1 MGAAYIGKLHEAE
14 CKMKRRAWLKFGIA
28 TWSLAILPSRHALAQ
43 SKYPERPIKLLVP
56 FPPGGVNDPVGRVWA
71 DKVKPLLGTVIVDNQ
86 GGAGGSVGA
95 AAVARAQPDGYTILL
110 GSGGAMFIRPI
121 ASTRP
126 TYDPQR
132 DFEPIAILATT
143 GLIIAVHPSVPV
155 HTLKE
160 LIDYARANRGKL
172 SYGTAGIGTVNH
184 VGGELFKSLTGLSDI
199 LHVPYKG
206 AGPAL
211 ADLLGGQI
219 PLAFPNVT
227 SQVLALHRSGKL
239 RMLAVT
245 TSQRMS
251 AAPDIPTAEEAGVP
265 GMVAQN
271 VMGLY
276 LPAHTPPAIIEQLA
290 LATRKAA
297 ADAEYLKQL
306 SASGAEPFADSTP
319 EKARQIVADE
329 IARYTPVIKAIGLNL
344 D

>member
-1 MGAAYIGKLHEAE
+1 
-14 CKMKRRAWLKFGIA
+14 MKRRDLLKCAIA
-28 TWSLAILPSRHALAQ
+28 AALPALACRPASAQ

-56 FPPGGVNDPVGRVWA
+56 FPPGGVNDPVGRAWA
-71 DKVKPLLGTVIVDNQ
+71 EKVKSLLGTVIVENQ
-86 GGAGGSVGA
+86 GGAGGSIGA

-110 GSGGAMFIRPI
+110 GSGGAMFIHPVATI
-121 ASTRP
+121 RP

-143 GLIIAVHPSVPV
+143 GLIIAVHPSLPV
-155 HTLKE
+155 HSLKE

-172 SYGTAGIGTVNH
+172 SYGSAGIGTVNH
-184 VGGELFKSLTGLSDI
+184 VGGELFKSLTGTADI

-227 SQVLALHRSGKL
+227 SQVLALHRSGRL

-245 TSQRMS
+245 TAQRMG
-251 AAPDIPTAEEAGVP
+251 AAPDIPTAEEAGLP
-265 GMVAQN
+265 GMIAQN
-271 VMGLY
+271 FMGLY
-276 LPAHTPPAIIEQLA
+276 VPARTPRAIIEQLA
-290 LATRKAA
+290 QATQKVA
-297 ADAEYLKQL
+297 ADADYLKQL
-306 SASGAEPFADSTP
+306 NASGAEPFPDSTP
-319 EKARQIVADE
+319 EKARRIVADE
-329 IARYTPVIKAIGLNL
+329 IARYTPVIKAIGLKL